1 MVCTGKDMALAAQLI
16 REGKLVAF
24 PTETVYGLGADAFNA
39 ATVARVFETKERPS
53 FDPLIVH
60 ISSID
65 QLDELFLG
73 PIDPRVYKL
82 AEAFW
87 PGPLTIVHNKQPH
100 VPDLVTS
107 GLSTV
112 AVRMPSHPM
121 ALELIRQSG
130 KAVAAP
136 SANKFGCL
144 SPTKA
149 EHVIKQL
156 KTIDYVLDGGA
167 TTIGVES
174 TVVSV
179 SEAGVKILRHGAI
192 IREAIANV
200 VDVIDEKDKVDT
212 QGLPA
217 PGMIKSHY
225 SPLKPLYILKEGIP
239 ETLPAGS
246 GIIVND
252 ARVMPHL
259 PEVKNMA
266 LSQDGDLNE
275 MAVNLFATLHAMED
289 DEQVRE
295 IYIQPV
301 EEKGIG
307 RAIMDR
313 LRKAS
318 YNYQK

>member
-1 MVCTGKDMALAAQLI
+1 MALAAQFI

-39 ATVARVFETKERPS
+39 ATVARVFEAKERPS

-60 ISSID
+60 IASIN

-87 PGPLTIVHNKQPH
+87 PGPLTIVHNKQPQ

-136 SANKFGCL
+136 SANRFGCL

-174 TVVSV
+174 TVISV

-192 IREAIANV
+192 SREAIANV
-200 VDVIDEKDKVDT
+200 VDVIDEKAKVDT

-225 SPLKPLYILKEGIP
+225 SPLKPLYVLKEGIP

-246 GIIVND
+246 GIIVKD

-259 PEVKNMA
+259 PGVKNMA

>member
-1 MVCTGKDMALAAQLI
+1 MAQAAQFI

-39 ATVARVFETKERPS
+39 ATVARVFEAKERPS

-60 ISSID
+60 IASIQ

-149 EHVIKQL
+149 EHVSKQL
-156 KTIDYVLDGGA
+156 KTIDYILDGGA

-179 SEAGVKILRHGAI
+179 SEAGVKILRNGAI
-192 IREAIANV
+192 TQEAIASLVDV
-200 VDVIDEKDKVDT
+200 VDEKAKLDT
-212 QGLPA
+212 KGLPA

-225 SPLKPLYILKEGIP
+225 SPLKPLYVLKEGMP
-239 ETLPAGS
+239 TTLPAGS
-246 GIIVND
+246 GVIVND
-252 ARVMPHL
+252 AREMPQWS
-259 PEVKNMA
+259 EVKSMA
-266 LSQDGDLNE
+266 LSKSGDLNE

-289 DEQVRE
+289 DDQVRE

-301 EEKGIG
+301 EEIGIG

>member
-1 MVCTGKDMALAAQLI
+1 MALAAQFI

-39 ATVARVFETKERPS
+39 ATVARVFEAKERPS

-60 ISSID
+60 IASIK
-65 QLDELFLG
+65 QLDTLFLG

-87 PGPLTIVHNKQPH
+87 PGPLTIVHNKQPQ

-136 SANKFGCL
+136 SANRFGCL

-192 IREAIANV
+192 TREAIANV
-200 VDVIDEKDKVDT
+200 VDVVDEKAKVDT
-212 QGLPA
+212 KGLPA

-225 SPLKPLYILKEGIP
+225 SPLKPLYVLKEGIP
-239 ETLPAGS
+239 ATLPAGS

-252 ARVMPHL
+252 AREMPLL
-259 PEVKNMA
+259 PEVKSMA
-266 LSQDGDLNE
+266 LSQNGDINE
-275 MAVNLFATLHAMED
+275 MAVNLFASLHAMED
-289 DEQVRE
+289 DDQIRE

>member
-1 MVCTGKDMALAAQLI
+1 MALAAQYI

-39 ATVARVFETKERPS
+39 STVARVFEAKERPS

-60 ISSID
+60 IAGIH
-65 QLDELFLG
+65 QLDELFLA
-73 PIDPRVYKL
+73 PIDARVYQL

-87 PGPLTIVHNKQPH
+87 PGPLTIVHNKQSQ

-121 ALELIRQSG
+121 ALQLIRESG
-130 KAVAAP
+130 KAIAAP
-136 SANKFGCL
+136 SANRFGCL
-144 SPTKA
+144 SPTRA

-192 IREAIANV
+192 TREAISNV
-200 VDVIDEKDKVDT
+200 VDVVDEKVKVNT
-212 QGLPA
+212 EGLPA

-225 SPLKPLYILKEGIP
+225 SPLKPLYVLKEGIP
-239 ETLPAGS
+239 ATLPAGS

-252 ARVMPHL
+252 ARDMPRF
-259 PEVKNMA
+259 PEVKSLA
-266 LSQDGDLNE
+266 LSQKGDLNE
-275 MAVNLFATLHAMED
+275 MAVHLFAALHAMED
-289 DEQVRE
+289 DDQVRE

-301 EEKGIG
+301 EEIGIG